1 MSRSTQNQSRAKPKA
16 KRKQGQQILAMVLI
30 GAGLLILGGLALVLL
45 PKPGSGSASSS
56 EYEDL
61 PSAVPVP
68 VDFPSPELAL
78 QDLQGSAVSLADFS
92 GQVVLINNWAIWCPP
107 CKAEMPVLQAYYDE
121 YKNKGFTIV
130 AIEAGAQPADV
141 AAFADQYDLTFPV
154 WPDVDA
160 KSLDTFKNDR
170 LPNSYVI
177 DRNGQVRL
185 AWTGAIS
192 RDMLEKHVT
201 PLLEE

>member
-1 MSRSTQNQSRAKPKA
+1 MSRNIPNRSKA
-16 KRKQGQQILAMVLI
+16 KSKSTRKQSQQILAMVLI

-45 PKPGSGSASSS
+45 PKPSSSSASSS
-56 EYEDL
+56 DYADL

-68 VDFPSPELAL
+68 VDFPSPELVL
-78 QDLQGSAVSLADFS
+78 SDLQGSAVSLADFT
-92 GQVVLINNWAIWCPP
+92 GQVVLVNNWAIWCPP
-107 CKAEMPVLQAYYDE
+107 CKAEMPILQEYYE
-121 YKNKGFTIV
+121 EHNPQGFTII
-130 AIEAGAQPADV
+130 AIEAGGQPADV
-141 AAFADQYDLTFPV
+141 AAFAEQYGLTFPV
-154 WPDVDA
+154 WPDVNA
-160 KSLDTFKNDR
+160 KSLAAFTNNS

-201 PLLEE
+201 PLLED